1 MSSDE
6 EYDDLPNI
14 TYFEPTPGCSKDFP
28 PTPGCSTDYPSIPGC
43 STDYPGIPGCS
54 MDYPAVP
61 GCSKDYPPT
70 PGCSTDYP
78 AVPGCSKDYP
88 QNPGYSTDFQAMPGC
103 SKDFPPTA
111 GCSKD
116 FPPIPGCSKDFPATP
131 GFSKE
136 FQASSKNKPKSTGAR
151 KKKFEPFRIPPA
163 EELIIER
170 EKMRKLKLE
179 LQSLDCPEIEPR
191 CDVEG
196 ELREV
201 GLIEVQGPLWPAQ
214 RPIPTARELWSTMS
228 PYLVFRGVSLDKL
241 PNRLPK
247 LTIALTTDTGD
258 RIIPPADFGW
268 SDSEMLGA
276 CVVTLVATIA
286 RESHIKR
293 VAARTLQTLLDYH
306 ASHNQLENFL
316 DMILKSF
323 PDPRMRRDIGDMV
336 INGMRLGADRVARA
350 LNYSTLLTIIHKANP
365 NAGIA
370 INKYKIGECS
380 KSLSDQKPIKNESG
394 ETSAI
399 QVNVIKFG
407 GKSEASDAQDVPLP
421 NAIPVEEED
430 AKVSVTDVV
439 EGDAYP
445 MLRVAEAIPYWRQCT
460 DGERYEVIKLAGRLM
475 ADSMNEDVTE
485 ALLRARQLVLK
496 NIKETKTQHASPY
509 HQYKER
515 VEIGKLDILFNDK
528 Y

>member
-1 MSSDE
+1 MMQVYSLFGCSVNLAVFE
-6 EYDDLPNI
+6 EML
-14 TYFEPTPGCSKDFP
+14 PGCSKDFP
-28 PTPGCSTDYPSIPGC
+28 
-43 STDYPGIPGCS
+43 
-54 MDYPAVP
+54 
-61 GCSKDYPPT
+61 
-70 PGCSTDYP
+70 
-78 AVPGCSKDYP
+78 
-88 QNPGYSTDFQAMPGC
+88 QLPGC
-103 SKDFPPTA
+103 SKDFPQL
-111 GCSKD
+111 
-116 FPPIPGCSKDFPATP
+116 PGCSKDFPQLP
-131 GFSKE
+131 GCSKD
-136 FQASSKNKPKSTGAR
+136 FPQLPGCSKDFPQLPGCSKDFPQLPGCSKDFPQLPGCSKDFPQLPGCSKDFPQLPGCSNDFPQLPGCSNDFPQLPGTY
-151 KKKFEPFRIPPA
+151 EPFRIPPA
-163 EELIIER
+163 EELIMER

-179 LQSLDCPEIEPR
+179 LQSFDCPEIEPR
-191 CDVEG
+191 CDLDA

-214 RPIPTARELWSTMS
+214 HPIQTARELWSTMS
-228 PYLVFRGVSLDKL
+228 PYLVLRGVSLDKL

-306 ASHNQLENFL
+306 ATHLQLENFL

-323 PDPRMRRDIGDMV
+323 PDPRMRRDISDMV
-336 INGMRLGADRVARA
+336 INGVQRGADRVARA
-350 LNYSTLLTIIHKANP
+350 LCYTTLLTIIHKANP

-370 INKYKIGECS
+370 INKYKVGECS
-380 KSLSDQKPIKNESG
+380 KSLNDQNPIKNENG

-407 GKSEASDAQDVPLP
+407 GKSEPCDTQGSPGGASAL
-421 NAIPVEEED
+421 PVEEED
-430 AKVSVTDVV
+430 VKVSVTDVV

-445 MLRVAEAIPYWRQCT
+445 MLRVAEAIPFWRHCT
-460 DGERYEVIKLAGRLM
+460 DAERYEVIKLAGRLM
-475 ADSMNEDVTE
+475 ADSMSEDITE
-485 ALLRARQLVLK
+485 AKLKARRLLLK
-496 NIKETKTQHASPY
+496 NIKQTKTQNATPY